1 MRTTSDKL
9 RPDALDASHHPA
21 MTDRARSDA
30 LRARKSLGRRAGIL
44 YLLLALTGMFAEVVV
59 RGKVYVPDDA
69 TATASRIAEH
79 VTLMRAGIVSDIVQA
94 TLFVF
99 LGLTLSKL
107 LREVSR
113 SAAAAIVVF
122 TSVGAGLILLNLVF
136 QWGALLV
143 ATKSSYATAFGVDG
157 RHSLALL
164 LMDLHHYGYTIGGV
178 FFGLWLLPVGYV
190 GYRFGL
196 LPRVLSVLLI
206 IACFV
211 WILSTLV
218 AFAFP
223 DADSLVTAVIS
234 VPTIIAEFWLIGYL
248 LSVGVRA
255 PDPTSADPTGPMW
268 PDDMVSSG
276 SAQ

>member
-9 RPDALDASHHPA
+9 RQDALGATRHPA
-21 MTDRARSDA
+21 TTDRARSET
-30 LRARKSLGRRAGIL
+30 LRTRKSLGWRSGIL
-44 YLLLALTGMFAEVVV
+44 YLLLALTGIFAEVVV
-59 RGKVYVPDDA
+59 RGKVYVADDA

-94 TLFVF
+94 ALFVF
-99 LGLTLSKL
+99 LGLA
-107 LREVSR
+107 LRALFQTVSR
-113 SAAAAIVVF
+113 SAASAILAF

-143 ATKSSYATAFGVDG
+143 ATKSSYATAFGADG

-164 LMDLHHYGYTIGGV
+164 LMDLHHYGYTLGGV
-178 FFGLWLLPVGYV
+178 FFGLWLLPVGYI

-196 LPRVLSVLLI
+196 LPRVLSVLLV

-211 WILSTLV
+211 WILDTLV

-234 VPTIIAEFWLIGYL
+234 APTIIAEFWLIGYL
-248 LSVGVRA
+248 LSVGVRT
-255 PDPTSADPTGPMW
+255 PDPTNADPEGPMR
-268 PDDMVSSG
+268 PADTVSSG